1 MNHDDVKPVKWPEK
15 FNEVPKEVFHRE
27 DVFRNEMDRVFGGPE
42 WHVLAHCSEVPGKG
56 DYKSAH
62 IGRTPVFVVHGDDGQ
77 VRVFLNACTHRG
89 TILTTAPAGNVRMVE
104 CPYHR
109 WTFNTRG
116 DLMGVPGVGDFLPG
130 FDKAAHG
137 LKQVRSAQAFGLVF
151 ATLSD
156 EAPELDEWLGEARD
170 YIGRIAGGDGRL
182 KLLGYQKVRFAS
194 NWKAYSDNEGYHG
207 PLLHAAFR
215 HLRFSEGKGHQFIT
229 ANGHKVNCA
238 ELGAAQTNGLLQDP
252 SVIEGRD
259 PRLSPHNIIVNLYP
273 TTVMTRNL
281 DVISVRFA
289 TPRAVDETEVHYAY
303 FTHEDDDEELT
314 RHRVRQASNLIGPS
328 GFISLE
334 DGAVFNRVQSGSH
347 TPGNVAFQKGVR
359 APLQPPCALDKG
371 DEAGN
376 LVRWDRYRRSMGFEA

>member
-1 MNHDDVKPVKWPEK
+1 MTVRLAGDTLLLVEFGSVIDPDV
-15 FNEVPKEVFHRE
+15 NEQAVR
-27 DVFRNEMDRVFGGPE
+27 
-42 WHVLAHCSEVPGKG
+42 L
-56 DYKSAH
+56 
-62 IGRTPVFVVHGDDGQ
+62 GQ
-77 VRVFLNACTHRG
+77 AVRRA
-89 TILTTAPAGNVRMVE
+89 
-104 CPYHR
+104 
-109 WTFNTRG
+109 
-116 DLMGVPGVGDFLPG
+116 GVPGVRDVVPG
-130 FDKAAHG
+130 YCSVGIHFDPLRTDLLALERAVHREAHAIETRAAAEPPRTIEIP
-137 LKQVRSAQAFGLVF
+137 VRYGGP
-151 ATLSD
+151 D
-156 EAPELDEWLGEARD
+156 GPDLDEVA
-170 YIGRIAGGDGRL
+170 
-182 KLLGYQKVRFAS
+182 
-194 NWKAYSDNEGYHG
+194 
-207 PLLHAAFR
+207 
-215 HLRFSEGKGHQFIT
+215 RFSEGKGHQFIT